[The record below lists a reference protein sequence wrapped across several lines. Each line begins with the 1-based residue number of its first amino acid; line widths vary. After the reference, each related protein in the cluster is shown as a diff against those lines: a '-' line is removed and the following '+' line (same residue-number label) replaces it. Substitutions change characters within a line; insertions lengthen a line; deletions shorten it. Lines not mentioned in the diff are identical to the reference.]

1 MARRAGT
8 WSAANATRPQRP
20 SASLG
25 VTASLTDRLV
35 IKFVTYSELS
45 VAFARL
51 EELERVITEASLT
64 LEGIPREAL
73 FLPVRRSWT
82 IDGDRVRSNWIVSPS
97 ELPEVE
103 WAPCC

>member
-51 EELERVITEASLT
+51 EELERVHILRVVARTPSLNAAAEVLGIDQAT
-64 LEGIPREAL
+64 LYRKRKKYEG
-73 FLPVRRSWT
+73 
-82 IDGDRVRSNWIVSPS
+82 DGN
-97 ELPEVE
+97 
-103 WAPCC
+103 

>member
-1 MARRAGT
+1 M
-8 WSAANATRPQRP
+8 
-20 SASLG
+20 
-25 VTASLTDRLV
+25 
-35 IKFVTYSELS
+35 TYSELS